1 MLLIMLCM
9 TYLILGS
16 HRAILHLR
24 RLERLI
30 V

>member
-1 MLLIMLCM
+1 MILIMLCM
-9 TYLILGS
+9 THSILGS
-16 HRAILHLR
+16 RGAILHWR